1 MSYFVSFNQLSWN
14 SGIELHF
21 SAGRRRCSRR
31 SRRRCSRRRSHHCN
45 SCRRRLNLHHNANCY
60 QY

>member
-21 SAGRRRCSRR
+21 SAGHRCCSHRRR
-31 SRRRCSRRRSHHCN
+31 SRRRCNR
-45 SCRRRLNLHHNANCY
+45 CRRRLNLHHNANCY